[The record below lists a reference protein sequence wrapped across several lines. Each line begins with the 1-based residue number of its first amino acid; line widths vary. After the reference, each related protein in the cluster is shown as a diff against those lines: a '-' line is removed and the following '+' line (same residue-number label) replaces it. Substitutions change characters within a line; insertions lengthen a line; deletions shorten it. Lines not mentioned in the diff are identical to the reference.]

1 MESVDDYD
9 NIFERLHEKY
19 SSRAEIAPEL
29 ELLLTLGGSAFMFHL
44 TNTLIKSSPM
54 NILTQNIPNM
64 NNTPGNGNF
73 MQSMLGAMKDMSRQQ
88 QVPGPPSNGPPKQ
101 LDTRGGRQE
110 MKGPTIDTSLFVNT
124 PMMSNYPRP
133 PVVPGV
139 PGPPGMPG
147 MPGMPGFQG
156 QPENMYGYEDN
167 NEEDRFSIA
176 SSDSSLSSAST
187 VSVKKK
193 VVKGRG
199 NGGIE
204 LNIN

>member
-1 MESVDDYD
+1 
-9 NIFERLHEKY
+9 
-19 SSRAEIAPEL
+19 
-29 ELLLTLGGSAFMFHL
+29 
-44 TNTLIKSSPM
+44 
-54 NILTQNIPNM
+54 
-64 NNTPGNGNF
+64 
-73 MQSMLGAMKDMSRQQ
+73 
-88 QVPGPPSNGPPKQ
+88 
-101 LDTRGGRQE
+101 
-110 MKGPTIDTSLFVNT
+110 MKGPTIDPSLFVNT

-139 PGPPGMPG
+139 PGPPR
-147 MPGMPGFQG
+147 MPGFQG